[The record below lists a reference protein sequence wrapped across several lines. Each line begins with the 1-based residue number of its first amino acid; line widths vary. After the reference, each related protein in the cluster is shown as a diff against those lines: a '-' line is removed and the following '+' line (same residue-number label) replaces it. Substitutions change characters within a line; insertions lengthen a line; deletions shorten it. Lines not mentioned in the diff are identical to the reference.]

1 MKLKSKSQYRILSTL
16 AALALAGSASLCVAA
31 GISYTFDSDVQ
42 GWYAADG
49 HGSVAWSSTNG
60 VGGGGCLKYTIV
72 GGTDS
77 EVDPRVD
84 VAFNTAQYWT
94 LEFDMM
100 VDPASGTDA
109 GGSYGNL
116 QGVFRDSTWSWDSM
130 WYGAVDASFNS
141 YKHVS
146 FGVVGPYKDEAH
158 IQLQLGGA
166 APYSGDVIVYIDNV
180 VLNPVPLALYINQF
194 TNADEVTAWTWAN
207 WSQPGTDEWVMSP
220 DAGGATPTGSMKLNC
235 NFGDLPNGYQQ
246 VVFSK
251 NFSCDPSRFTYLDM
265 DIKLDPASFPRVNGT
280 GYGHFENILA
290 ANGWAWFGL
299 GAMDLTINNT
309 NWTHFSCPIAGH
321 GITNMQQFILKLGEN
336 NFTNTV
342 ILYVDNIKFW
352 TPQVPPSVSLKA
364 AGPGGLQIVSD
375 QPANQWQRQNIV
387 TPSGSYGYSWIGN
400 SYGTPVT
407 YSFTI
412 TNFPDAAAHPGFE
425 AHAYLVNYDTLPTPA
440 AWNETYSAIDWN
452 ASDIVVA
459 ALRNNGGGGVD
470 FSFNFKTNLPGAGIN
485 NTVATLHGPSA
496 LGTWSV
502 SFQNDVNV
510 TLSGPGGIS
519 TNFVID
525 AAVAAQFGG
534 NMLLDFGTFKN
545 NFVNNGASATFSQI
559 HVVGSGMPFDELF
572 AGPGLNPNPATPN
585 WRLAADDAA
594 AITWVPSGAAWWLTW
609 TLPDTGFTPQ
619 SAASPAGPWADAG
632 ITYVFEGSTGKS
644 GAVPVGLPAGNKG
657 FFRMMKPAGP

>member
-1 MKLKSKSQYRILSTL
+1 MQQWMPRAL
-16 AALALAGSASLCVAA
+16 AALALAASTSLCLAA
-31 GISYTFDSDVQ
+31 APIGYTFDTDVQ
-42 GWYAADG
+42 AWYAADG
-49 HGSVAWSSTNG
+49 HGSVAWSPTNG

-109 GGSYGNL
+109 NGSYGNL
-116 QGVFRDSTWSWDSM
+116 QAVLRDSSWSWDSM
-130 WYGAVDASFNS
+130 WYGAVDASFNT
-141 YKHVS
+141 YKHLS
-146 FGVVGPYKDEAH
+146 FSVVGPYKDEAH
-158 IQLQLGGA
+158 IQLQLAGT
-166 APYSGDVIVYIDNV
+166 APYSSDVIVYIDNV
-180 VLNPVPLALYINQF
+180 VLTPLPLTLYVNQF
-194 TNADEVTAWTWAN
+194 TNADEVTAWSWAN
-207 WSQPGTDEWVMSP
+207 WSQPGTNEWVSSP
-220 DAGGATPTGSMKLNC
+220 DAGGVTPTGSMKLTC
-235 NFGDLPNGYQQ
+235 NFGDLPDGYQQ

-251 NFSCDPSRFTYLDM
+251 NFGGDPSRFTYLDM

-290 ANGWAWFGL
+290 ANGWTWFSL

-321 GITNMQQFILKLGEN
+321 GLTNMQQFILKLGEN

-352 TPQVPPSVSLKA
+352 TPQVPPTVSLQA
-364 AGPGGLQIVSD
+364 AGAGGLQIVSD

-387 TPSGSYGYSWIGN
+387 TPANSYGYSWIGN
-400 SYGTPVT
+400 DFGTPVT

-412 TNFPDAAAHPGFE
+412 TNFPDAVAHPGFE
-425 AHAYLVNYDTLPTPA
+425 AHAYLVNYDTLPTPV

-459 ALRNNGGGGVD
+459 ALRNNAGGGAD

-485 NTVATLHGPSA
+485 NTLATLHAPSA

-519 TNFVID
+519 TNFVLD
-525 AAVAAQFGG
+525 AAVAARFSG

-545 NFVNNGASATFSQI
+545 NFVNNGASATFSEIQ
-559 HVVGSGMPFDELF
+559 VVGTGTPFDETF
-572 AGPGLNPNPATPN
+572 PGPGLNPNPATPS

-594 AITWVPSGAAWWLTW
+594 AITWVPSGTAWWLTW
-609 TLPDTGFTPQ
+609 TLPDTGFTAQ
-619 SAASPAGPWADAG
+619 SAPSVTGPWTDAG
-632 ITYVFEGSTGKS
+632 ITYVLETSTGKS
-644 GAVPVGLPAGNKG
+644 GAVPVGVPAGNKG
-657 FFRMMKPAGP
+657 FFRMMKPASP

>member
-1 MKLKSKSQYRILSTL
+1 MPRALV
-16 AALALAGSASLCVAA
+16 ALALGASTSLCLAA
-31 GISYTFDSDVQ
+31 APISYNFDTDVQ
-42 GWYAADG
+42 NWYAADG

-72 GGTDS
+72 GGVDS

-84 VAFNTAQYWT
+84 VAFNTGQYWT

-100 VDPASGTDA
+100 VDPASGMDA
-109 GGSYGNL
+109 NGSYGNL
-116 QGVFRDSTWSWDSM
+116 QGVFRDSSWSWDSM
-130 WYGAVDASFNS
+130 WYGAVDAPFNS
-141 YKHVS
+141 YQHVS
-146 FGVVGPYKDEAH
+146 FGIVGPYKDQAH

-166 APYSGDVIVYIDNV
+166 APYSGDVTVYIDNV
-180 VLNPVPLALYINQF
+180 VLTPLPTTLYVNQF
-194 TNADEVTAWTWAN
+194 TNADEVTPWTWAT
-207 WSQPGTDEWVMSP
+207 WSQPGSDEWVSTP
-220 DAGGATPTGSMKLNC
+220 DAGGATPPGSMKLNC

-246 VVFSK
+246 VVFSQ
-251 NFSCDPSRFTYLDM
+251 NYSCDPSRFTYLDM
-265 DIKLDPASFPRVNGT
+265 DVKLDPASFPRVNGT

-321 GITNMQQFILKLGEN
+321 GITNMQSFIFKLGEN
-336 NFTNTV
+336 NFTNSV

-352 TPQVPPSVSLKA
+352 TPQVPPTIALKP
-364 AGPGGLQIVSD
+364 AGKGGVQFDSD

-387 TPSGSYGYSWIGN
+387 TPSGSYGYSWVGN

-412 TNFPDAAAHPGFE
+412 TNFPDAVAHPGFE
-425 AHAYLVNYDTLPTPA
+425 AHAYLVNYDTLPTPVD
-440 AWNETYSAIDWN
+440 WNETYSAIDWN

-459 ALRNNGGGGVD
+459 ALRNNAGGGVD

-485 NTVATLHGPSA
+485 NTLATLHGSSA

-502 SFQNDVNV
+502 SFQNDLNV

-519 TNFVID
+519 TNFVLD
-525 AAVAAQFGG
+525 AAVAGQFGG

-545 NFVNNGASATFSQI
+545 DFVNNGASATFSEI
-559 HVVGSGMPFDELF
+559 HVLGSGMPFDETF
-572 AGPGLNPNPATPN
+572 PGPGLNPNPGTPN

-594 AITWVPSGAAWWLTW
+594 AITWVPSGTAWWLTW
-609 TLPDTGFTPQ
+609 TLPDIGFTPQ
-619 SAASPAGPWADAG
+619 SAASAAGPWADAG
-632 ITYVFEGSTGKS
+632 ITYVLETATGKS
-644 GAVPVGLPAGNKG
+644 GAVPVGVPAGNAG